1 MSGTF
6 GSREANSGAWRRA
19 SPEAWRVVVAA
30 IEIAPVVETETH
42 LHGERV
48 PEILLARRRIAERD
62 AIGMHAQQVVNR
74 ARAADAVLPIGEQMN
89 VVAPRGEFAQR
100 GLEVPEE
107 SEVID

>member
-1 MSGTF
+1 
-6 GSREANSGAWRRA
+6 
-19 SPEAWRVVVAA
+19 
-30 IEIAPVVETETH
+30 
-42 LHGERV
+42 
-48 PEILLARRRIAERD
+48 
-62 AIGMHAQQVVNR
+62 MHAQQVVNR